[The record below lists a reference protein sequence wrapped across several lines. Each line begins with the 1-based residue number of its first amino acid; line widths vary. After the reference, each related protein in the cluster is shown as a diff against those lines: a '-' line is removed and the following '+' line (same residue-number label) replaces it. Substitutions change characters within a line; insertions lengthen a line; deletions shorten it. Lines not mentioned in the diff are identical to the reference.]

1 MKKSVKKN
9 YVFNVMY
16 QIILIVLPIITVPY
30 LSRVLGSSGNG
41 EYGYTVSIVSYF
53 IILGSC
59 GISLYGQRE
68 IAYYQSDRKK
78 KSKIFWELFIIK
90 LFTTLISMIIF
101 GLIFCI
107 DRHYSLYYRILLLEF
122 IANILDISWLY
133 QGEENF
139 KTIILKNGVVKLIS
153 IVCIFLFIKTPS
165 DVWKYILIYCLST
178 LIGNVSLW
186 FNLKRDID
194 FKGYGKLN
202 FKKHIKPMLI
212 LFIPQIAVQ
221 VYTILDKSMIG
232 FITHDM
238 SEVGF
243 YDQAQKV
250 VKLLLTVITS
260 MGTVMLPRI
269 ASCFSENKHETI
281 KIYMNKTFK
290 FVFLLAFP
298 MIFGIIAVSDS
309 FVPLFFGEGYDKVK
323 ILMPILSLI
332 ILTIGLS
339 NVVGTQYLLPIK
351 RQKEYTLSII
361 TGAVVNVILNFILI
375 YYYKSIGACIA
386 TVMAEASVTLV
397 QMYFVRRDFNIK
409 EIFKYSLKYL
419 IFSIVMFICVYSI
432 NFIDLSDKITI
443 VIQLLIGIVVYGLC
457 LLLSHDEHIEIFKKI
472 LKIK

>member
-9 YVFNVMY
+9 YIFNVVY
-16 QIILIVLPIITVPY
+16 QIILIILPIITVPY
-30 LSRVLGSSGNG
+30 LSRVLGSAGNG
-41 EYGYTVSIVSYF
+41 VYGYTVAMVSYF
-53 IILGSC
+53 IILGSV
-59 GISLYGQRE
+59 GVSLYGQRE
-68 IAYYQSDRKK
+68 IAYYQNDRKK
-78 KSKIFWELFIIK
+78 KSKIFWELFFIK
-90 LFTTLISMIIF
+90 LITTILSMIVF

-107 DRHYSLYYRILLLEF
+107 DRYYSFYYRILLLEF
-122 IANILDISWLY
+122 VANIIDISWLY

-139 KTIILKNGVVKLIS
+139 KSIVFKNGVIKLIS
-153 IVCIFLFIKTPS
+153 IACIFLFIKSPS

-178 LIGNVSLW
+178 LVGNASLW
-186 FNLKRDID
+186 INLKRDID

-375 YYYKSIGACIA
+375 YYYKSIGACVA
-386 TVMAEASVTLV
+386 TVMAESTVTLV
-397 QMYFVRRDFNIK
+397 QMYFVRKDFNIK

-419 IFSIVMFICVYSI
+419 VFSIIMFICVYSI
-432 NFIDLSDKITI
+432 NFIDLSDKLTI
-443 VIQLLIGIVVYGLC
+443 VIQLLLGVTIYGVC
-457 LLLSHDEHIEIFKKI
+457 LLLSHDEHIEIIKKF
-472 LKIK
+472 LKRK

>member
-9 YVFNVMY
+9 YVFNVIY

-30 LSRVLGSSGNG
+30 LSRVLGSAGNG

-186 FNLKRDID
+186 FNLNRDVD
-194 FKGYGKLN
+194 FVELNKLN

-238 SEVGF
+238 DEVGF
-243 YDQAQKV
+243 YDQSQKV
-250 VKLLLTVITS
+250 IKLLLTVITS
-260 MGTVMLPRI
+260 MGSVMLPRI

-281 KIYMNKTFK
+281 RIYMNKTFK

-309 FVPLFFGEGYDKVK
+309 FVPLFFGKGYEKVK
-323 ILMPILSLI
+323 ILMPILSFI
-332 ILTIGLS
+332 ILSIGLS
-339 NVVGTQYLLPIK
+339 NVVGTQYLLPTK
-351 RQKEYTLSII
+351 RQKEYTTSII
-361 TGAVVNVILNFILI
+361 VGAIVNVILNFILI

-386 TVMAEASVTLV
+386 TIIAEMAVTLV
-397 QMYFVRRDFNIK
+397 QMYFVKNDFNIK

-419 IFSIVMFICVYSI
+419 AFSTIMFICVYSI
-432 NFIDLSDKITI
+432 NFINLNDKLTI
-443 VIQLLIGIVVYGLC
+443 VIQLLIGIVIYGLC
-457 LLLSHDEHIEIFKKI
+457 LLFSHDEHIEIFKKI

>member
-1 MKKSVKKN
+1 M
-9 YVFNVMY
+9 
-16 QIILIVLPIITVPY
+16 
-30 LSRVLGSSGNG
+30 
-41 EYGYTVSIVSYF
+41 
-53 IILGSC
+53 
-59 GISLYGQRE
+59 
-68 IAYYQSDRKK
+68 
-78 KSKIFWELFIIK
+78 
-90 LFTTLISMIIF
+90 
-101 GLIFCI
+101 
-107 DRHYSLYYRILLLEF
+107 LEF
-122 IANILDISWLY
+122 IANIIDISWLY

-139 KTIILKNGVVKLIS
+139 KSIVFKNGVIKLIS
-153 IVCIFLFIKTPS
+153 IACIFLFIKSPS

-178 LIGNVSLW
+178 LVGNASLW
-186 FNLKRDID
+186 INLKRDID

-221 VYTILDKSMIG
+221 VYTLLDKSMIG

-269 ASCFSENKHETI
+269 ASCFSENKHKTI

-309 FVPLFFGEGYDKVK
+309 FVPLFFGKGYEKVK
-323 ILMPILSLI
+323 ILMPILSFI
-332 ILTIGLS
+332 ILSIGLS
-339 NVVGTQYLLPIK
+339 NVVGTQYLLPTK
-351 RQKEYTLSII
+351 RQKEYTTSII
-361 TGAVVNVILNFILI
+361 VGAIVNVILNFILI

-386 TVMAEASVTLV
+386 TVMAEACVTLV
-397 QMYFVRRDFNIK
+397 QMYFARRDFNIK

-432 NFIDLSDKITI
+432 NFIDLSDKLTI
-443 VIQLLIGIVVYGLC
+443 VVQLLLGVTIYGVC
-457 LLLSHDEHIEIFKKI
+457 LLLSHDEHIEIIKKF

>member
-1 MKKSVKKN
+1 MFLML
-9 YVFNVMY
+9 YTR
-16 QIILIVLPIITVPY
+16 IITVPY
-30 LSRVLGSSGNG
+30 LSRVLGSSENG

-90 LFTTLISMIIF
+90 LFTTLISMIVF

-122 IANILDISWLY
+122 IANIIDISWLY

-139 KTIILKNGVVKLIS
+139 KSIVFKNGVIKLIS
-153 IVCIFLFIKTPS
+153 IACIFLFIKSPS

-178 LIGNVSLW
+178 LVGNASLW
-186 FNLKRDID
+186 INLKRDID

-221 VYTILDKSMIG
+221 VYTLLDKSMIG

-269 ASCFSENKHETI
+269 ASCFSENKHKTI

-309 FVPLFFGEGYDKVK
+309 FVPLFFGKGYEKVK
-323 ILMPILSLI
+323 ILMPILSFI
-332 ILTIGLS
+332 ILSIGLS
-339 NVVGTQYLLPIK
+339 NVVGTQYLLPTK
-351 RQKEYTLSII
+351 RQKEYTTSII
-361 TGAVVNVILNFILI
+361 VGAIVNVILNFILI

-386 TVMAEASVTLV
+386 TVMAEACVTLV
-397 QMYFVRRDFNIK
+397 QMYFARRDFNIK

-432 NFIDLSDKITI
+432 NFIDLSDKLTI
-443 VIQLLIGIVVYGLC
+443 VVQLLLGVTIYGVC
-457 LLLSHDEHIEIFKKI
+457 LLLSHDEHIEIIKKF